1 MSRPKT
7 SDSHPAPSHKLAL
20 IISHIQWMEDEL
32 YYDFG
37 VSVQT
42 ILGTSLRSYINKIW
56 EKTPTIQNAISLLKM
71 REKKIETLYENV
83 RLREFKDGEQTNS
96 DGR

>member
-7 SDSHPAPSHKLAL
+7 SESCPAPSHKLSL
-20 IISHIQWMEDEL
+20 IVSHIQWMEDEL

-37 VSVQT
+37 ISTST

-71 REKKIETLYENV
+71 REEKVKGLYDNV
-83 RLREFKDGEQTNS
+83 RLREFKNGEQTS
-96 DGR
+96 SE